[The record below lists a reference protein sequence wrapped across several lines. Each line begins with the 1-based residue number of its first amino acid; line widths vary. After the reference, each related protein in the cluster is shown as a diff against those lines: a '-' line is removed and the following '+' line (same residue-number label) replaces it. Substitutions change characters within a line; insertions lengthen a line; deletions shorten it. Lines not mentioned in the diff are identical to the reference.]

1 MRILLDLDGST
12 QVVNLNGFQ
21 PQATLADLTESAL
34 GYRLADDDRLYVDQL
49 PVTGKTTLADCTIL
63 EGSVISRTAPDKT
76 GNIAGWNVVVSGGFA
91 VGNVV
96 VVPEHRA
103 LVIGRAPQADL
114 VLPTDSA
121 SWHHCTIELTDD
133 GLVIQ
138 DSGSTNG
145 TYVDGVRVD
154 EDGTVVTKTATVHAG
169 GAVLSV
175 TPFRHDPVAPAP
187 GSLKNLTPAAT
198 APFNRPPRPGLP
210 AKPEAVE
217 PPAPEEVND

>member
-1 MRILLDLDGST
+1 M
-12 QVVNLNGFQ
+12 
-21 PQATLADLTESAL
+21 
-34 GYRLADDDRLYVDQL
+34 
-49 PVTGKTTLADCTIL
+49 
-63 EGSVISRTAPDKT
+63 
-76 GNIAGWNVVVSGGFA
+76 SGGFA

-154 EDGTVVTKTATVHAG
+154 EDGTVVTTTATVRRWRSTFCG
-169 GAVLSV
+169 
-175 TPFRHDPVAPAP
+175 TI
-187 GSLKNLTPAAT
+187 
-198 APFNRPPRPGLP
+198 PP
-210 AKPEAVE
+210 
-217 PPAPEEVND
+217 